1 MVIHGQNFNDS
12 GAFGLRARK
21 KEKKNINGLGLLK
34 KTPGKVITAMAAL
47 MVVKLTPVLSAMGG
61 DEPQKEA

>member
-1 MVIHGQNFNDS
+1 MDKTSMILERLVCALG
-12 GAFGLRARK
+12 RK
-21 KEKKNINGLGLLK
+21 KKKNINGLGLLK